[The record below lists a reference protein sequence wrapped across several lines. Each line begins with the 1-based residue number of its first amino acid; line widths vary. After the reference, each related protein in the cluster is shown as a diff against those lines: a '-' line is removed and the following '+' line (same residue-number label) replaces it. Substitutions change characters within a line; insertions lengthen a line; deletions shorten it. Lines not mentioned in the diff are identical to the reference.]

1 MMTEPS
7 MVKILSH
14 IPNRYMI
21 VNIAAKR
28 ARQIAMLAE
37 EQDEIL
43 DEKPVTLALREIAE
57 GKIEVL
63 DRPAPDTDYI
73 VTSAP
78 EKAEASADSLE
89 ERSVEDVVDDL
100 LSEDDSD
107 EDEEAEEDKE

>member
-7 MVKILSH
+7 MVKLLGQ

-28 ARQIAMLAE
+28 ARQIAKNAE
-37 EQDEIL
+37 EQEEML

-63 DRPAPDTDYI
+63 DRPAPDEDYT
-73 VTSAP
+73 VSAKE
-78 EKAEASADSLE
+78 EKAKNEEPAAEMLLDEAAE
-89 ERSVEDVVDDL
+89 EF
-100 LSEDDSD
+100 SD
-107 EDEEAEEDKE
+107 EDETEEEQE